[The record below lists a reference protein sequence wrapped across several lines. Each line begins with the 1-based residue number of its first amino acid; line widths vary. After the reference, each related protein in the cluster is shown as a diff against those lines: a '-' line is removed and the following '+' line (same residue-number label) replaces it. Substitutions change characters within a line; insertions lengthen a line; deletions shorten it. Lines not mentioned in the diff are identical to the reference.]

1 MRGME
6 IGTDGEDW
14 ERMRWYKKATLKSRF
29 NRDYRTEA
37 GINWQYPKFCV
48 NVNSGRDFSRELNP
62 DSVFKDSHK
71 LVHHQPPISD
81 RHCPFL
87 LNLL

>member
-37 GINWQYPKFCV
+37 GINWHCPKDCV
-48 NVNSGRDFSRELNP
+48 NE
-62 DSVFKDSHK
+62 
-71 LVHHQPPISD
+71 
-81 RHCPFL
+81 
-87 LNLL
+87 NLG

>member
-14 ERMRWYKKATLKSRF
+14 EMRRWYKKATLKSRF

-37 GINWQYPKFCV
+37 G
-48 NVNSGRDFSRELNP
+48 D
-62 DSVFKDSHK
+62 
-71 LVHHQPPISD
+71 
-81 RHCPFL
+81 
-87 LNLL
+87 